1 MVNIKKTQ
9 KLYADAV
16 TQKGNLK
23 KHLANE
29 RQRFSIRKLT
39 IGAASVLLGT
49 SLMLGASTQVAH
61 ADTNTESNS
70 QPAQVEKTA
79 SDSNE
84 KAVVSTDISAN
95 QATEQKAASQSEA
108 TKQETTNN
116 QKEAKEAVNAQTQ
129 NEVAKADAKLEAKVE
144 QKVTTDTQ
152 AEIKKE
158 ADTSTEKAET
168 AKSTAQASDKKD
180 VATNELTTKVDSAVE
195 NGNKTDVSADISK
208 VKAVQDKADLDQK
221 TTPQSTKDVK
231 TTEVQTQTLK
241 VDKTSPISAKALSE
255 SKVEDDSQATARLII
270 DLANTNYDNLHDY
283 DKWGLGRDYLPNNIQ
298 TKLNNY
304 AKVHGAVATLN
315 LIKKYV
321 QDPDIQRSLNNFTDF
336 ENGKQYDDATI
347 AYNIVHNGL
356 MWVVD
361 DNINQSPYYNQDDP
375 RGVLKTVRDNF
386 PALDGG
392 HDTWPNDLA
401 PIPEDNKNNSI
412 LRIPTYAP
420 CMDYTKMEIVDDTT
434 GKVLNTYENVKQA
447 GDPVTFNKKSSQSLK
462 DFIEDTTAPEEPM
475 EISNWNKPD
484 DVLQQI
490 KWYEDHGY
498 KLVSNNY
505 HPFFDVDYAKEHPE
519 YIWALSIGFADTV
532 EQARQ
537 YNQDFLQ
544 GKPHGTDF
552 EYTRSLT
559 YDDSTYNKDY
569 LPIRKLLDPNYQGKT
584 YISAIRLS
592 SSNGVYGEKD
602 TKKLYRTSM
611 VWAPEAHYYEAN
623 LVHDTEEIT
632 DTKQVTETINY
643 KYADDSQAA
652 PSYNDVLTFTR
663 TGVKDKTK
671 ADSDPDQ
678 IQGGEWN
685 IASQTFPDHVS
696 PVIDNY
702 TPDKPI
708 VSSVVVT
715 PDAANVIINVVY
727 NKDKAPSILKFIDDD
742 SNASVLDT
750 DNATGDVGDPI
761 SFGKYKDDL
770 TKFTGE
776 GYQVVFDNF
785 NGNGN
790 FVKGGSNYEVHLKH
804 EHVTNTENTSVSRT
818 IYYRGTSNDG
828 KTYENVE
835 GLATS
840 DKPLTQTVT
849 FTRTAIVDKV
859 TGAVG
864 YDTNGDGKVDT
875 TIADKAWVADKDGF
889 DAVKSPDASSKGY
902 DKLDVAVVSAQ
913 TGIKPTDKFEP
924 IVVTYSRTPV
934 NADISYWDV
943 TGGKVQLG
951 KTNQDNDE
959 YGRDGEEIHFN
970 NNQNRIVALEK
981 QGYVLVDTDYHAGDK
996 YTKNDS
1002 HYNVYFRHAVKE
1014 ITPDTPVNEIP
1025 KDKDGKTIVDP
1036 STLHKEFTRNIT
1048 FVDDNNH
1055 SVVLKDAVSQKV
1067 EFNGHIYV
1075 NAVTGQTTTP
1085 EMGKDVNGKDV
1096 QLATVV
1102 RGNVEWD
1109 NARKSMPAVV
1119 QDQIVLAKGD
1129 KHVAND
1135 NMIGTWNHV
1144 HGGADE
1150 IALTPDSDNLKDAVL
1165 TYTKQAEPAVS
1176 VPSKQ
1181 VVTYIVYDQNGKE
1194 IGRFTDTEHNTYTF
1208 TGKKVDG
1215 KDVWDENTH
1224 RYNDI
1229 KTPVINGYYADKK
1242 EAGQGDATPDHPNVD
1257 STVVYRPLG
1266 HLIPTTDTGKN
1277 IPGVD
1282 HPQYPN
1288 DQVDP
1293 TKAGKIDIPGI
1304 PTWEP
1309 EDPSKTD
1316 ITPNNPG
1323 KDTPVPYVQT
1333 GYFNVVY
1340 IDKDTGKQI
1349 DGTAYSA
1356 PAQKLGTKITYTV
1369 DDTVKELNKQGY
1381 ELVGDGYTNHVGD
1394 VYNND
1399 NKGKVYVVVLQKKAP
1414 ETKSYNVT
1422 VHFVDENGNALQD
1435 SRTSG
1440 DHKNGTDY
1448 NESDHPETL
1457 TKDGKTYTYTRVEG
1471 DPATGTI
1478 NGKDVVVTYIYKEN
1492 ETPVTPSEPSTPN
1505 EKPSTLNTQSKPSEP
1520 TTPNKPSTAK
1530 ETPSTPSKPSVPSE
1544 PAKPVKKTYNKKLI
1558 PTHEAFIHTDNGKFQ
1573 KVDVEN
1579 HSASNVVLTKNAVPN
1594 TAISEH
1600 QNNTVPKWDKIL
1612 PQTGESKTS
1621 EAAIFGLIALT
1632 LLGIISLAVE
1642 RRKRN

>member
-1 MVNIKKTQ
+1 MIAKQ
-9 KLYADAV
+9 
-16 TQKGNLK
+16 
-23 KHLANE
+23 
-29 RQRFSIRKLT
+29 
-39 IGAASVLLGT
+39 LL
-49 SLMLGASTQVAH
+49 
-61 ADTNTESNS
+61 
-70 QPAQVEKTA
+70 
-79 SDSNE
+79 
-84 KAVVSTDISAN
+84 
-95 QATEQKAASQSEA
+95 
-108 TKQETTNN
+108 
-116 QKEAKEAVNAQTQ
+116 
-129 NEVAKADAKLEAKVE
+129 
-144 QKVTTDTQ
+144 
-152 AEIKKE
+152 
-158 ADTSTEKAET
+158 
-168 AKSTAQASDKKD
+168 
-180 VATNELTTKVDSAVE
+180 
-195 NGNKTDVSADISK
+195 
-208 VKAVQDKADLDQK
+208 
-221 TTPQSTKDVK
+221 
-231 TTEVQTQTLK
+231 
-241 VDKTSPISAKALSE
+241 
-255 SKVEDDSQATARLII
+255 
-270 DLANTNYDNLHDY
+270 
-283 DKWGLGRDYLPNNIQ
+283 
-298 TKLNNY
+298 
-304 AKVHGAVATLN
+304 
-315 LIKKYV
+315 
-321 QDPDIQRSLNNFTDF
+321 
-336 ENGKQYDDATI
+336 
-347 AYNIVHNGL
+347 
-356 MWVVD
+356 
-361 DNINQSPYYNQDDP
+361 
-375 RGVLKTVRDNF
+375 
-386 PALDGG
+386 
-392 HDTWPNDLA
+392 
-401 PIPEDNKNNSI
+401 PEDNKNNSI

-678 IQGGEWN
+678 IQWGEWN

-1293 TKAGKIDIPGI
+1293 TKARKIDIPGI